1 MSSDDSGTT
10 SRRERVS
17 RMGNLRAETI
27 KLGFFVLAAV
37 FLLGYLAV
45 TLARKKSSPADL
57 KVGAPEPAQV
67 KTDVLPFEGPVVELT
82 EGQDGLPFGPEV
94 LEKVD
99 HSSRALEWEPYFYLA
114 NYVMKRSAAD
124 LRREAL
130 PDVRWRD
137 VYNDPD
143 KYEGKVLRVTGS
155 LARLRVAPLPDS
167 NPCNLKEVYQ
177 GQIIDKYFRFWTFIL
192 TEKPPKAI
200 RKDDTVRVYGTFF
213 KIWEYETNM
222 PNARKLTAVI
232 VGKNFVQVEID
243 KTPAMGKTIAALTL
257 LTVVILLFAVRW
269 DRAKDREIKG
279 RRLGKLRGQRPES
292 LNEMAKT
299 LSGRVA
305 EERAALFE
313 PRKRTSRDAD
323 DAGKVEERADGD
335 AEAGNPVPATEDDAA
350 EDGDDGASDQ
360 TGDDGGV
367 DPEADEEREDGD
379 GSPDERGKG
388 AGDGEDEEK
397 AD

>member
-1 MSSDDSGTT
+1 
-10 SRRERVS
+10 
-17 RMGNLRAETI
+17 MGSLRAETI

-45 TLARKKSSPADL
+45 TLGRKQSSPSDL
-57 KVGAPEPAQV
+57 RVGTSERGPV
-67 KTDVLPFEGPVVELT
+67 KTDVLPFEGPVVEFT
-82 EGQDGLPFGPEV
+82 EGEDEFPFGPEA
-94 LEKVD
+94 LDKID
-99 HSSRALEWEPYFYLA
+99 HSSRSLEWEPYFYLA
-114 NYVMKRSAAD
+114 NYVMTRSAEA
-124 LRREAL
+124 LKQEAL
-130 PDVRWRD
+130 PELRWRD

-155 LARLRVAPLPDS
+155 LARLRVAPLPED

-200 RKDDTVRVYGTFF
+200 RKDDTVRVYGSFF

-257 LTVVILLFAVRW
+257 VTVLVLFFAVRW
-269 DRAKDREIKG
+269 DRARDREIKG
-279 RRLGKLRGQRPES
+279 KREGRLRERRPEG

-299 LSGRVA
+299 LSGRAA

-313 PRKRTSRDAD
+313 PKRAEGTAD
-323 DAGKVEERADGD
+323 DAEKEEERTDGEGHGGADPKSG
-335 AEAGNPVPATEDDAA
+335 EEQ
-350 EDGDDGASDQ
+350 EDGDEVP
-360 TGDDGGV
+360 DD
-367 DPEADEEREDGD
+367 EREEGGGDGD
-379 GSPDERGKG
+379 Q
-388 AGDGEDEEK
+388 EDK